1 VSAETYKTTMKSLT
15 LTIKPAVA
23 RSRKIRIEVDAD
35 KFERLAADF
44 GLFNPDFLKSLDQAE
59 NDIRAGRIKK
69 IAALRDLKRK
79 NFHA

>member
-1 VSAETYKTTMKSLT
+1 MKSLT
-15 LTIKPAVA
+15 LTIKSAVA

-35 KFERLAADF
+35 RFERLAADF
-44 GLFNPDFLKSLDQAE
+44 GLFNSDFLKSLDQAE

>member
-1 VSAETYKTTMKSLT
+1 MKSLT
-15 LTIKPAVA
+15 LTIKPVVA

-69 IAALRDLKRK
+69 IASLRGLKRK